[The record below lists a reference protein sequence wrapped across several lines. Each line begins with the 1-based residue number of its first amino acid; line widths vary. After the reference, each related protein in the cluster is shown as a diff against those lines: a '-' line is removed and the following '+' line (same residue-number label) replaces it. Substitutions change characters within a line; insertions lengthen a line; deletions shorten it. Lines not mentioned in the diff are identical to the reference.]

1 VRSSAPEDGRMWL
14 VEDLDLLSSL
24 RYHREGTLSMRQ
36 WLSSMRGVDELA
48 WCARD
53 DLAPAA
59 ALIRFR
65 AAQTVRR
72 RPQRRAT
79 S

>member
-1 VRSSAPEDGRMWL
+1 
-14 VEDLDLLSSL
+14 
-24 RYHREGTLSMRQ
+24 
-36 WLSSMRGVDELA
+36 MRGVDELA
-48 WCARD
+48 WYARD